1 MLVENL
7 TKVVEFD
14 MCVFQWIYIKITC
27 TKPKFSF
34 VIKVIPNLGNVSQ
47 MGSYYPSKP
56 GLLNRSRSFI
66 FFFNFYKRNRRKT
79 TPLQFNLPIC
89 VQWHF
94 RNTLRF
100 PCVLFSRHDSKAN
113 LFVYIQRHSLI
124 SRHLLH
130 QEKKEWGIFIG
141 HYLLS

>member
-47 MGSYYPSKP
+47 MGYYYPSKP

-66 FFFNFYKRNRRKT
+66 FFLTFIRETEEKPHHYNSTY
-79 TPLQFNLPIC
+79 P
-89 VQWHF
+89 
-94 RNTLRF
+94 
-100 PCVLFSRHDSKAN
+100 
-113 LFVYIQRHSLI
+113 FVSNGI
-124 SRHLLH
+124 SGTH
-130 QEKKEWGIFIG
+130 
-141 HYLLS
+141 